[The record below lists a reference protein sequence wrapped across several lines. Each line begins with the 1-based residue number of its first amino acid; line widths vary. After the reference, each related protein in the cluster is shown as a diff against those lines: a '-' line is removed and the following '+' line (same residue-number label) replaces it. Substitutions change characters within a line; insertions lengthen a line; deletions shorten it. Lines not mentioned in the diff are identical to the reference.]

1 MFPIILNHYNLSHLH
16 LIFLNPKKKEIRLM
30 NKLFDITLILS
41 LISIPKPQKE
51 RSAAAR
57 VKPTYGPMYLP
68 TRGAQCPVG
77 AAFPLETANNPR

>member
-57 VKPTYGPMYLP
+57 VKHTSPTYTSTYTYVKALKMEPS
-68 TRGAQCPVG
+68 CP
-77 AAFPLETANNPR
+77 PNYP